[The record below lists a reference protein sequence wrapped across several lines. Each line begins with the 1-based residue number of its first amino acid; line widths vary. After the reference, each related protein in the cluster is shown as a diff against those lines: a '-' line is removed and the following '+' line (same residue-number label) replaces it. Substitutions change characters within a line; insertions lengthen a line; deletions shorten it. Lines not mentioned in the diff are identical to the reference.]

1 MNKNWNQKEK
11 MLRKL
16 KKKCK
21 VNKNKIIVFHIVFLI
36 INAQLLE
43 EANLLA
49 MMTHMVFLQVIHLQ
63 NMKDMALVLVKLIKF
78 NYLIHLK
85 NPFLFE

>member
-49 MMTHMVFLQVIHLQ
+49 MMTHMVFLQLIHLQ

-78 NYLIHLK
+78 NYLII
-85 NPFLFE
+85 